1 MLSFRVMLWM
11 CDSLDMSQT
20 SSVQIHPRAACPHL
34 QDQVVVRIWLT
45 TPSPQEG
52 IWL

>member
-1 MLSFRVMLWM
+1 MPSFRVMLGM
-11 CDSLDMSQT
+11 CDRLDMSQT
-20 SSVQIHPRAACPHL
+20 SSLQIHPRAACPQL
-34 QDQVVVRIWLT
+34 RDQVVVRIWLT